1 RSEVVFSAGA
11 ALVFAPARAGPSRA
25 LALFFFLPGF
35 RPKPAGTE
43 MGVIE
48 PQPTFST
55 CFGPPFLPQHPEV
68 YAGMLREKL
77 ERHGSTVWLLNTG
90 WTGGAFGEGERMPIH
105 ATRTMLSAVLSG
117 AMDDAEL
124 RPEGVRGLRGPS
136 ARARGEA
143 E

>member
-1 RSEVVFSAGA
+1 
-11 ALVFAPARAGPSRA
+11 
-25 LALFFFLPGF
+25 LPGLRTAQALSF
-35 RPKPAGTE
+35 SLSGFTAKRAGTE
-43 MGVIE
+43 IGVTE

-55 CFGPPFLPQHPEV
+55 CFGQPFLPQYPEV

-124 RPEGVRGLRGPS
+124 RTDEVFGFRLPTAVPGC
-136 ARARGEA
+136 EA
-143 E
+143 D